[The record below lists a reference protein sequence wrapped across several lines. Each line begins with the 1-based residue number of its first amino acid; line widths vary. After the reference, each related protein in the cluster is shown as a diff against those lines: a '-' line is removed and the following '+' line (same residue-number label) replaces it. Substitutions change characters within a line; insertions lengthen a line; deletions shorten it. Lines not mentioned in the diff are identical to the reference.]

1 MINYYKTAY
10 GLKLLFRV
18 GGSCVY
24 RSFVPGIVCLFTVLL
39 IRLVWR
45 QNDNN
50 FDDDEIAHPYVTG
63 VVIASLNFLL
73 VFRVQIGYARYWEAA
88 GAVFQFLSRMM
99 DSAVH
104 GACYHMQCDHYD
116 HIKPPSYYDYPELN
130 QFNLT
135 RARERY
141 KLGKGGSQIRLQ
153 RRAVGKS
160 IESVPEDRVGA
171 MDWYSVGRKKNN
183 HTNTEPKPGP
193 AVLKTSAT
201 AMHGN
206 KAHDPTTLEGAAR
219 LDGNYGKLFDDGKAT
234 YYDPNNPEKLD
245 PCGFAGV
252 QGGRTPP
259 LFLQELAHLTSLCT
273 AVALSTLR
281 NDIEGAESPLDI
293 YVPGSKWPD
302 VDPNMSFF
310 DNYNSTKFGF
320 STYQK
325 LKFFLGQARTFEERT
340 SYNASHP
347 MPVLGGVS
355 DGEIRLLQQAR
366 GPYAKT
372 QLCWYWLS
380 EFISREHLAGS
391 LGNIGPPI
399 ISRIMQFL
407 GTCGDSRRRGPR
419 LLKVLFYSTINPRHP
434 LTHTL
439 FFLFIP
445 FPHLPGDADV
455 QYNHARKIMFIPFP
469 FVHAQ
474 LSVVYTLVAI
484 PIVALLFEQYCEDV
498 YIGCVFAFLTMT
510 VLAAV
515 HEVGTLCCA
524 GGLLCCAFLLQSE
537 SCFLT
542 LLDLNILCSPRDG
555 EPF

>member
-10 GLKLLFRV
+10 GLRLLFRV

-24 RSFVPGIVCLFTVLL
+24 RSFVPGICCLGTVLL
-39 IRLVWR
+39 IRFVWR
-45 QNDNN
+45 QNDPN

-99 DSAVH
+99 DTAVH
-104 GACYHMQCDHYD
+104 SACYHMQCDHYENM
-116 HIKPPSYYDYPELN
+116 KPPSFYDYPELN
-130 QFNLT
+130 KFNLT

-141 KLGKGGSQIRLQ
+141 KLGKGGSHTRLQ
-153 RRAVGKS
+153 HRAVGKS
-160 IESVPEDRVGA
+160 IESVRDSRIGA
-171 MDWYSVGRKKNN
+171 LNWYHAGRKKKN
-183 HTNTEPKPGP
+183 HN
-193 AVLKTSAT
+193 AVSLRRNSAT
-201 AMHGN
+201 AMHGS

-234 YYDPNNPEKLD
+234 FYDPANPEILD

-302 VDPNMSFF
+302 VDPNISFF
-310 DNYNSTKFGF
+310 ENYSSDKFGF
-320 STYQK
+320 TAYQK

-347 MPVLGGVS
+347 LPVLGGVS
-355 DGEIRLLQQAR
+355 DGEIRFLQQAR

-380 EFISREHLAGS
+380 EFISREHLAGCF
-391 LGNIGPPI
+391 GNIGPPI

-407 GTCGDSRRRGPR
+407 
-419 LLKVLFYSTINPRHP
+419 
-434 LTHTL
+434 
-439 FFLFIP
+439 
-445 FPHLPGDADV
+445 GDADV

-515 HEVGTLCCA
+515 HEVGTLCSA
-524 GGLLCCAFLLQSE
+524 GVLCGLLFFSKATALFSLFSIRIFCAAREMENPFRNIPNELPLVTLQAQFNE
-537 SCFLT
+537 ALIT
-542 LLDLNILCSPRDG
+542 
-555 EPF
+555 